1 MMHPKKFTMKSFIE
15 KLNNLGYKIKIIN
28 DNDFYKKMIKLD
40 INNNSLIIND
50 YNLYTNVSY
59 LNIKT
64 NCDITLEYLKNIP
77 FHYPKIDVKYL
88 IKILEYMRNIN
99 FI

>member
-15 KLNNLGYKIKIIN
+15 KLNDLGYRIKIMS
-28 DNDFYKKMIKLD
+28 DNNFYKKMIKLD
-40 INNNSLIIND
+40 VNNNSLIIND

-64 NCDITLEYLKNIP
+64 NCNITLAYLKNIP
-77 FHYPKIDVKYL
+77 FSYHKIDAKYL
-88 IKILEYMRNIN
+88 IKILEYMKNIN